1 MQKKLAVNLVQLI
14 YLNLTGACRAF
25 WHKGHMPLI
34 NQLKG
39 GIFLGCSENCFDFF
53 YKV

>member
-1 MQKKLAVNLVQLI
+1 MQKKLAVDLVQLI
-14 YLNLTGACRAF
+14 YLTEACRAF

-39 GIFLGCSENCFDFF
+39 GIFLGCSENFVDFIT
-53 YKV
+53 KV